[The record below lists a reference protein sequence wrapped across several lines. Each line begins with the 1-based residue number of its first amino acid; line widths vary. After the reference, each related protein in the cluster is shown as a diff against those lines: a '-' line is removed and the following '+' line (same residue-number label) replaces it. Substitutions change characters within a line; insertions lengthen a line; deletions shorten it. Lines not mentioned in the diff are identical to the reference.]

1 MIFIPALAL
10 IGLVVSATVYR
21 LKASIICPG
30 FTPIPASWKTSHG
43 PAKSIMTAPSEIT
56 KATGILPSV
65 GGFSELTGET
75 APFPSGTGSAI
86 EIDFAMDSGM
96 ADAKLSAAAPFS
108 NSLLFM
114 AFILLASLRTRQGL
128 RNCERDATPAL
139 ALSLK
144 LPSAGFCQ
152 PVILRAP
159 VVLRLSPRRC
169 HPAFL
174 LHAVQCGK
182 KRSGFDLKSSAGD
195 LLNTSCNS
203 QSMHLVESQRLQDE
217 QVQTPLQQCSLFRR
231 HVHAPIDV
239 L

>member
-10 IGLVVSATVYR
+10 IGFVVSATVYR

-65 GGFSELTGET
+65 GGFSELTGEMGL
-75 APFPSGTGSAI
+75 FPSGTGSAI
-86 EIDFAMDSGM
+86 EMDFAMDSGI

-114 AFILLASLRTRQGL
+114 AFVSSPFLRTRQRL

-139 ALSLK
+139 ALSLE

-152 PVILRAP
+152 PVILRPPA
-159 VVLRLSPRRC
+159 VGNYAARTAREGQVSCENRVQFRTLAFECGHLNRNCRC
-169 HPAFL
+169 AKSRNRHSDAGTL
-174 LHAVQCGK
+174 WCGK
-182 KRSGFDLKSSAGD
+182 CVYHCVD
-195 LLNTSCNS
+195 CN
-203 QSMHLVESQRLQDE
+203 
-217 QVQTPLQQCSLFRR
+217 QTPC
-231 HVHAPIDV
+231 
-239 L
+239 